1 MRGESLSF
9 LVPGGGEVWRQWRL
23 HLGYRLGYSLRLSGR
38 GAVAKW
44 WRPLVIAFGDEPG
57 VRGVGESLASL
68 SPGGAR
74 GEGSRRE
81 PLLSR
86 RAEE

>member
-1 MRGESLSF
+1 VRASRSSCRA
-9 LVPGGGEVWRQWRL
+9 VARCGGSGGYTLATVWGTL
-23 HLGYRLGYSLRLSGR
+23 FDSGR